1 MQTCTDCKPNL
12 LRKIKEKWQTV
23 RYAWWGLRLIY
34 AASPARTTFVFFI
47 KMIDSILGPVLVWIS
62 AKVIEGLLQDHQ
74 VFLSFGPVF
83 WMAILFVLLTILV
96 DVLNPYVEMN
106 KKLLTA
112 QIQKHIDEQLMDKAN
127 SFEDIAPFDE
137 TGFHTKVK
145 VVRYNEYFITLWLE
159 MTASTFGGIVQIVA
173 SSILL
178 WNVIA
183 YVPLLFLL
191 LALPRL
197 FVEAKL
203 NNATFEGREEVQELR
218 RRAEYFMGLPLQH
231 ELANEIKLY
240 RLTPYFTAKYKEM
253 ARQLIHQLSRDQKK
267 WISHNL
273 GWGVLEAVANGVVL
287 ILIVQKAMAGVLPVG
302 ELLVFIG
309 ALFQLREGVT
319 ELFGVFAIGARE
331 MVNVS
336 RIAQFLG
343 ANGSAPSGTAPFP
356 GGYQTGYVL
365 ENVKFSYQDGRDV
378 LQIDHLVLPEGKVT
392 VLVGENGSGK
402 STLVKLL
409 LRFYEPA
416 SGTIRFNGK
425 ALGDY
430 DISAFRAHSTAVF
443 QDFVRYEMS
452 MKSNIGVGNLPAL
465 HEQSEIEKAA
475 ALGGADEVA
484 SRLRDRYDTEI
495 GRLFGGVNLS
505 GGEWQ
510 RIAMARACM
519 RNNSAEILIFDEP
532 TSALDPYIEHEIF
545 SRLKAMAKN
554 KTVIVVSHRLSTA
567 KLADQVVLLHKGR
580 VKEVGDHH
588 TLLKQGGIYA
598 ELYQMQAS
606 KYV

>member
-1 MQTCTDCKPNL
+1 MGKH
-12 LRKIKEKWQTV
+12 
-23 RYAWWGLRLIY
+23 AWWGLQVIY
-34 AASPARTTFVFFI
+34 AASPARTVFVFFM
-47 KMIDSILGPVLVWIS
+47 KMIDSILGPVLVWVS

-96 DVLNPYVEMN
+96 DVLDPFVEMN

-112 QIQKHIDEQLMDKAN
+112 QIQKHIDQRLMDKAN
-127 SFEDIAPFDE
+127 RFEDISPFDD

-159 MTASTFGGIVQIVA
+159 MTASTFGGIVQIAA
-173 SSILL
+173 SSLLL
-178 WNVIA
+178 WNVMPF
-183 YVPLLFLL
+183 VPLLFLL

-218 RRAEYFMGLPLQH
+218 RRAEYFMGLSLQH

-240 RLTPYFTAKYKEM
+240 NLTPYFTAKYKHI
-253 ARQLIHQLSRDQKK
+253 ARQLIDQLSRDQKK

-273 GWGVLEAVANGVVL
+273 GWGIVEAVVNGYVL
-287 ILIVQKAMAGVLPVG
+287 ILIVQKALAGVLPVG

-331 MVNVS
+331 IANVS

-343 ANGSAPSGTAPFP
+343 ASRPALSGTAPFP
-356 GGYQTGYVL
+356 DRYQKGYVL
-365 ENVKFSYQDGRDV
+365 ENVQFSYQEGHDD
-378 LQIDHLVLPEGKVT
+378 LQIDHLVLPAGKVT

-402 STLVKLL
+402 STLIKLL

-416 SGTIRFNGK
+416 SGTIWFNGK
-425 ALGDY
+425 PLRDY
-430 DISAFRAHSTAVF
+430 DISSFRAHTTAVF

-465 HEQSEIEKAA
+465 QEESEIRKAA
-475 ALGGADEVA
+475 EMGGADEVA
-484 SRLRDRYDTEI
+484 SRLREQYDTEI

-519 RNNSAEILIFDEP
+519 RNETAEILIFDEP

-545 SRLKAMAKN
+545 SRLKTLAKN
-554 KTVIVVSHRLSTA
+554 KTVLIVSHRLSTA

-580 VKEVGDHH
+580 VMEVGDHH

-606 KYV
+606 NYM